1 MISSNM
7 VRSLQQTA
15 RQPDL
20 SRDTTY
26 YLAHIA
32 DVKSIGDLLAD
43 SRLFS
48 YAMKAYGLSDMTY
61 AKAFMRKVLTEGV
74 SSSSTFANK
83 LADSRYKEFATAF
96 DFFTLGQNATKATAA

>member
-1 MISSNM
+1 MLSTIAGYQMISSNM

-26 YLAHIA
+26 YLAHIG

-61 AKAFMRKVLTEGV
+61 AKAFIRL
-74 SSSSTFANK
+74 
-83 LADSRYKEFATAF
+83 
-96 DFFTLGQNATKATAA
+96 QNPKIGR

>member
-1 MISSNM
+1 MLSTIAGYQMISSNM

-26 YLAHIA
+26 YLAHIG

-48 YAMKAYGLSDMTY
+48 YAMTYGLSDMTY
-61 AKAFMRKVLTEGV
+61 AKAFIRL
-74 SSSSTFANK
+74 
-83 LADSRYKEFATAF
+83 
-96 DFFTLGQNATKATAA
+96 QNLKIGR

>member
-1 MISSNM
+1 MLSTIAGYQMISNNM

-26 YLAHIA
+26 YLAHIG

-61 AKAFMRKVLTEGV
+61 AKAFIRL
-74 SSSSTFANK
+74 
-83 LADSRYKEFATAF
+83 
-96 DFFTLGQNATKATAA
+96 QNPKIGR